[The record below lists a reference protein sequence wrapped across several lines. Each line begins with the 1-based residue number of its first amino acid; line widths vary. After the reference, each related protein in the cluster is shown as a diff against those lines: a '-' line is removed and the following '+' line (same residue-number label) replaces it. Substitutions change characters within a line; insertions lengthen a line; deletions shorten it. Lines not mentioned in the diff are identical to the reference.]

1 MANPYTIQLLNDLHN
16 HFPEVLYN
24 HNRFRSVGE
33 LLTYVNDIVRTTPQH
48 QVYHYYHQQYHAHY
62 HPQYNH
68 QIYDELV
75 DDPMRYQRD
84 PLLEEPRYVPR
95 SIVPAAPSVSPAPSV
110 PAPPVA
116 AVAHA
121 IAEEQEQHN
130 YIIRFHNIIP
140 LSNLISRFLQG
151 EDMDQ
156 FSDLEN
162 VPVAPTEEHLR
173 ANTKV
178 TQLEADHD
186 DACAICQDPMKKEQE
201 VRTLTHC
208 QHIFHMDCIDTWFR
222 QNIQCPCC
230 RHDIREE

>member
-62 HPQYNH
+62 HPQYTH
-68 QIYDELV
+68 QIYNELA

-95 SIVPAAPSVSPAPSV
+95 REAPVA
-110 PAPPVA
+110 PVA
-116 AVAHA
+116 APEVAP
-121 IAEEQEQHN
+121 IVEEPRN
-130 YIIRFHNIIP
+130 YIIHFRNIIP
-140 LSNLISRFLQG
+140 LSNLISQFLQG

-156 FSDLEN
+156 FLDLDN
-162 VPVAPTEEHLR
+162 VPVVPTEEHLR

-208 QHIFHMDCIDTWFR
+208 QHMFHMDCIDIWFR